1 MNIHD
6 KASAMRSP
14 IIFPRLRTLLAVTF
28 MTAMAASSTAHA
40 QGEMSFRKMR
50 ESFKTKLNYAPDAPP
65 SKVFSLIKY
74 HSPAGDMS
82 AYVSPDPGDG
92 KKHPIILWLVGGFSN
107 SIGGHLWENADS
119 SNDQTA
125 AAYRKAGMLM
135 MFPSLRG
142 GNDNPG
148 RLEVCCGEVDDVIAA
163 AKHAA
168 KLPYVDPTRI
178 YLGGHS
184 TGGTLALL
192 VAGSTDGFRAV
203 ISYGPVHSV
212 AGYGQDNLPF
222 NAEDKNEL
230 IVRAPIVCLAEVKS
244 PTFVLEGTED
254 GNLDALQLMAKQN
267 KNPALHFHEVPGA
280 THFNILAPFNA
291 LFAEKLLQDSGEKCA
306 ITLTQAEI
314 EKTAKLMKPE
324 K

>member
-1 MNIHD
+1 MV
-6 KASAMRSP
+6 ALAA
-14 IIFPRLRTLLAVTF
+14 FPPLTQ
-28 MTAMAASSTAHA
+28 A
-40 QGEMSFRKMR
+40 QEEMSFRKMR
-50 ESFKTKLNYAPDAPP
+50 EGYRTKLLGAPDTPP

-74 HSPAGDMS
+74 RTAVGDMS
-82 AYVSPDPGDG
+82 AYVTPDPGDG

-107 SIGGHLWENADS
+107 SIGGHLWEDADS

-148 RLEVCCGEVDDVIAA
+148 KVEVCCGEVDDVIAA
-163 AKHAA
+163 ARHAA
-168 KLPYVDPTRI
+168 ALPYVDPTRI

-203 ISYGPVHSV
+203 ISYGPAHSV
-212 AGYGQDNLPF
+212 AGYGAENLPF
-222 NAEDKNEL
+222 NPEDKNEL
-230 IVRAPIVCLAEVKS
+230 IVRAPIVCLPGVKS
-244 PTFVLEGTED
+244 PTFVLEGTND
-254 GNLDALQLMAKQN
+254 GNLDSLRKMAETT
-267 KNPALHFHEVPGA
+267 KNPSLHFYEVPGA

-291 LFAEKLLQDSGEKCA
+291 LFAEKLLKDSGQKCE
-306 ITLTQAEI
+306 ITLTKEEV
-314 EKTAKLMKPE
+314 EKTAKLLKAE